1 MDVLHLQYLCF
12 NEATHYEV
20 CGCVC
25 GATDLFL
32 YIVAVNM

>member
-25 GATDLFL
+25 ATDLFL
-32 YIVAVNM
+32 YIVAVNI